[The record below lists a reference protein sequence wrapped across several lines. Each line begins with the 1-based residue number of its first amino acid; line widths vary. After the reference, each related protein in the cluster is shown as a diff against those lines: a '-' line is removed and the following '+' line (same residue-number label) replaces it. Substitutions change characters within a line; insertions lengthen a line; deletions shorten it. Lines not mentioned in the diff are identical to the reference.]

1 VRLGG
6 VSSSPFHRVGGEA
19 GRSDREGNRV
29 AGGGSINA
37 GRLVQWGGETE
48 G

>member
-1 VRLGG
+1 
-6 VSSSPFHRVGGEA
+6 VSSSPFYRVGGEA
-19 GRSDREGNRV
+19 GRSDREGNRA

-37 GRLVQWGGETE
+37 GRPVRCGGETE